1 MLGLDGVAVPLGLVL
16 TLLSTLLCIIYGLK
30 NWNRGYVTEEELQ
43 QEQSWKAEDAKVKEN
58 L

>member
-16 TLLSTLLCIIYGLK
+16 TLLSTLICIIYGVI